1 MPAINVTTISSNFVK
16 KGLYMTVS
24 IREFKAHLS
33 RYLAE
38 ARAGRPV
45 EITSHR
51 KVVARVTGVPE
62 DAGPGLSRLIASGAA
77 TWEGGGKPRGDD
89 IALKGPG
96 TEVSALV
103 LEQRG

>member
-1 MPAINVTTISSNFVK
+1 MP
-16 KGLYMTVS
+16 VS
-24 IREFKAHLS
+24 IREFKAQLS

-62 DAGPGLSRLIASGAA
+62 GAASGVARLVASGAA
-77 TWEGGGKPRGDD
+77 TWESGGKPRGDA
-89 IALKGPG
+89 IETQKAGRS
-96 TEVSALV
+96 VSAIV

>member
-1 MPAINVTTISSNFVK
+1 MP
-16 KGLYMTVS
+16 VS

-45 EITSHR
+45 EISSHR

-62 DAGPGLSRLIASGAA
+62 GAGSGLAHLVASGAA
-77 TWEGGGKPRGDD
+77 TWEGGKPRGDHIELD
-89 IALKGPG
+89 DSGG
-96 TEVSALV
+96 EVSALV

>member
-1 MPAINVTTISSNFVK
+1 
-16 KGLYMTVS
+16 MTVS

-62 DAGPGLSRLIASGAA
+62 DAGSGVARLIATGAA

-89 IALKGPG
+89 IVLEDAGKAL
-96 TEVSALV
+96 SALV

>member
-1 MPAINVTTISSNFVK
+1 
-16 KGLYMTVS
+16 MTVS

-62 DAGPGLSRLIASGAA
+62 GASSGLARLIACGAA
-77 TWEGGGKPRGDD
+77 TWEGGKPRGDHID
-89 IALKGPG
+89 LNDSGS
-96 TEVSALV
+96 EVSALV

>member
-1 MPAINVTTISSNFVK
+1 MA
-16 KGLYMTVS
+16 VS

-45 EITSHR
+45 EISSHR
-51 KVVARVTGVPE
+51 KVIARVTGVPE
-62 DAGPGLSRLIASGAA
+62 GGESGVARLVASGAA
-77 TWEGGGKPRGDD
+77 TWEGGGKPRGDT
-89 IALKGPG
+89 IELEGRG
-96 TEVSALV
+96 SEVSALV

>member
-1 MPAINVTTISSNFVK
+1 MP
-16 KGLYMTVS
+16 VS

-38 ARAGRPV
+38 ARAGRTV

-51 KVVARVTGVPE
+51 KVVARVTGVPNGAA
-62 DAGPGLSRLIASGAA
+62 AGAARLVATGSA
-77 TWEGGGKPRGDD
+77 TWESGGKPRGDEITLQD
-89 IALKGPG
+89 TGRTL
-96 TEVSALV
+96 SAIV